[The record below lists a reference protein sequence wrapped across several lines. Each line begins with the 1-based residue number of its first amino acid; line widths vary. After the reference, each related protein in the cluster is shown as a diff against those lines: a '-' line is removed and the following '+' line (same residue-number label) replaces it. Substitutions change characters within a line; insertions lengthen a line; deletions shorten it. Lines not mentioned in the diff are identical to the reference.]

1 MGIEVVNQLK
11 REMVHATVK
20 NYTIE
25 YDKAWIYDKIHH
37 EVNQICSRSTLQEMY
52 ITKFESLDETLVAAL
67 QRDID
72 EYAPGIKIIAIRV
85 TKPRIP
91 KSIKENYEAIES
103 ERTKLAVAEQTQRL
117 VEKQAETERKR
128 ALIEAEKLKAV
139 EAVQLERVLK
149 QKENE
154 QQVAEITNQMTTARA
169 KADADAEA
177 NRARL
182 TPEFIQY
189 EAVRSL
195 ANNTKVFWGNKLP
208 SMYADGAALAPMG
221 PPGSS

>member
-1 MGIEVVNQLK
+1 MGAADPEVDQGEL
-11 REMVHATVK
+11 R
-20 NYTIE
+20 
-25 YDKAWIYDKIHH
+25 
-37 EVNQICSRSTLQEMY
+37 
-52 ITKFESLDETLVAAL
+52 
-67 QRDID
+67 
-72 EYAPGIKIIAIRV
+72 
-85 TKPRIP
+85 
-91 KSIKENYEAIES
+91 AIES

-169 KADADAEA
+169 KADADAELYRANKEAEA

-195 ANNTKVFWGNKLP
+195 ANNTKVFWGDKLP